1 MLVTESPRLLR
12 EVTDVGPITDIQF
25 VLDEEI
31 AYICVITDVQIIRF
45 VKLSWIDKKL
55 IKSPMK
61 IL

>member
-31 AYICVITDVQIIRF
+31 AYICAITDVQIIRF